1 MSFAG
6 LHDDGPVRANGFRTY
21 DGESD
26 GKSWML
32 WPAARCFAD
41 YLSLRSKIVRGKDVL
56 ELGSGT
62 GFGGIA
68 SYMMG
73 AKSVTLTDLPE
84 GLKRLRESC
93 RCNGLESVEEVQVHA
108 CPWGDMAAVDELPRK
123 QYDVILCCEVLYKQ
137 GEDVY
142 EALMQTI
149 RKTVK
154 PGGKVLIVYE
164 YRGSMLEDQ
173 YMFDLLF
180 DEYPEGRMEVLEEG
194 DEDEEDAERRLLFND
209 VGVDALP
216 MVEVAESISYRA
228 LAPSL
233 AKLSAGKWLF
243 RLSCNGYMMLE
254 ATKNALDGGDSANLR
269 QTFVDLINDPDMN
282 HLKWGAG
289 LSSVLSGEAP
299 KSSTL
304 RGNTVMIRSL
314 PAALFPDSEYE
325 KIFQMLADAVPVHEV
340 AKGKAKMLTDSAR
353 GALKSGI
360 FDPTG
365 IKDIATASALQ
376 LATPA
381 NYDEISMNEQ
391 KRLAARIGQ
400 SAMASTTLPVVAFS
414 MKQAEVGEEVHGKD
428 ETTEMGGVSLDPST
442 FSPNILNASNRID
455 LAQEFYEETANAS
468 PTLGQNEMH
477 LILSWAISCGGDTR
491 ANGCLAGAL
500 AGAT

>member
-1 MSFAG
+1 
-6 LHDDGPVRANGFRTY
+6 
-21 DGESD
+21 
-26 GKSWML
+26 
-32 WPAARCFAD
+32 
-41 YLSLRSKIVRGKDVL
+41 
-56 ELGSGT
+56 
-62 GFGGIA
+62 
-68 SYMMG
+68 
-73 AKSVTLTDLPE
+73 
-84 GLKRLRESC
+84 
-93 RCNGLESVEEVQVHA
+93 
-108 CPWGDMAAVDELPRK
+108 
-123 QYDVILCCEVLYKQ
+123 
-137 GEDVY
+137 
-142 EALMQTI
+142 
-149 RKTVK
+149 
-154 PGGKVLIVYE
+154 VYE

-194 DEDEEDAERRLLFND
+194 DEDEEDAERRLLSSSVFPTIFRMSSAVGKSLPLMSANLSVLQSRIRGMLLGGIIGDCFGTRFND

-254 ATKNALDGGDSANLR
+254 ATKNALDGGDSATLR
-269 QTFVDLINDPDMN
+269 RTFVDLINDPDMN

-289 LSSVLSGEAP
+289 LGSVLSGEAP

-325 KIFQMLADAVPVHEV
+325 RIFQMLADAVPVHEV

-353 GALKSGI
+353 SALKSGI

-391 KRLAARIGQ
+391 
-400 SAMASTTLPVVAFS
+400 
-414 MKQAEVGEEVHGKD
+414 
-428 ETTEMGGVSLDPST
+428 
-442 FSPNILNASNRID
+442 
-455 LAQEFYEETANAS
+455 
-468 PTLGQNEMH
+468 
-477 LILSWAISCGGDTR
+477 
-491 ANGCLAGAL
+491 
-500 AGAT
+500 